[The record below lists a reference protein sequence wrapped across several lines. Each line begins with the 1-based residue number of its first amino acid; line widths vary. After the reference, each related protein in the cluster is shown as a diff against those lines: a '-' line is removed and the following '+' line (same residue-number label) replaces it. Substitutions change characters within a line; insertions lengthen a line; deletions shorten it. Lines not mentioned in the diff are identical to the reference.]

1 MAKADFISQR
11 KKNQEGTLTDDV
23 VDALYETERPKRFT
37 SEKSPAK
44 DENYDKEA
52 AAYPETMIKNV
63 KREEMPTTDM
73 VKVERRGRK
82 SNAEKGL
89 DKKIVT
95 YSISTAHIRQIK
107 LISVDTGQPLSE
119 IVDDAIEEYVR
130 KHYPRFQS

>member
-23 VDALYETERPKRFT
+23 VDALYEAERPKRFSVAKT
-37 SEKSPAK
+37 PVETEKAVT
-44 DENYDKEA
+44 EA
-52 AAYPETMIKNV
+52 AASPEKVIITETVNDSASTEPV
-63 KREEMPTTDM
+63 KE
-73 VKVERRGRK
+73 ERRGRK

-130 KHYPRFQS
+130 KHYPRFQA